1 MVYPHDGKRM
11 RKFFLYSYKK
21 IDFQA
26 ILNEEKQGKEQCT
39 QNTTSVKREKDSW
52 KTNKTSYD
60 RAWWRVMYHVPRTGD
75 EKVERLMT
83 GAKILRVS
91 F

>member
-11 RKFFLYSYKK
+11 RKFFLHSYKK

-39 QNTTSVKREKDSW
+39 QNTTSVKREGFMK
-52 KTNKTSYD
+52 N
-60 RAWWRVMYHVPRTGD
+60 
-75 EKVERLMT
+75 
-83 GAKILRVS
+83 
-91 F
+91 